1 MFGNKCNIAHSA
13 FFGQFY
19 NFRSIKTGNI
29 DFTGV
34 LVRLHDFQLIPIEAL
49 VEDGY
54 IKRES
59 LLNPDKHG
67 AVNEFDNACA
77 HMIGNSWRLSKEDED
92 KIIEI
97 SKKIV

>member
-1 MFGNKCNIAHSA
+1 MPSFYVDDVDIDVDDFLSA
-13 FFGQFY
+13 CSDSE
-19 NFRSIKTGNI
+19 RKE
-29 DFTGV
+29 
-34 LVRLHDFQLIPIEAL
+34 LIEAL

-59 LLNPDKHG
+59 LLNLDKHG

>member
-1 MFGNKCNIAHSA
+1 MPSFYVDDVDIDVDDFLSA
-13 FFGQFY
+13 CSDSE
-19 NFRSIKTGNI
+19 RKE
-29 DFTGV
+29 
-34 LVRLHDFQLIPIEAL
+34 LIEAL

-59 LLNPDKHG
+59 LLNPDKH
-67 AVNEFDNACA
+67 AVNEFDNACS

>member
-1 MFGNKCNIAHSA
+1 MPSFYVDDVDIDVDDFLSA
-13 FFGQFY
+13 CSDSE
-19 NFRSIKTGNI
+19 RKE
-29 DFTGV
+29 
-34 LVRLHDFQLIPIEAL
+34 LIEAL

-59 LLNPDKHG
+59 LLNPDKQG

>member
-1 MFGNKCNIAHSA
+1 MPSFYVDDVDIDVDDFLSA
-13 FFGQFY
+13 CSDSE
-19 NFRSIKTGNI
+19 RKE
-29 DFTGV
+29 
-34 LVRLHDFQLIPIEAL
+34 LIEAL

>member
-1 MFGNKCNIAHSA
+1 MPSFYVDDVDIDVDEFLSA
-13 FFGQFY
+13 CSTSE
-19 NFRSIKTGNI
+19 RKE
-29 DFTGV
+29 
-34 LVRLHDFQLIPIEAL
+34 LIEAL

-59 LLNPDKHG
+59 LLNPDKQG

-97 SKKIV
+97 SKKIL

>member
-1 MFGNKCNIAHSA
+1 MPSFYVDDVDIDVDDFLSA
-13 FFGQFY
+13 CSDSE
-19 NFRSIKTGNI
+19 RKE
-29 DFTGV
+29 
-34 LVRLHDFQLIPIEAL
+34 LIEAL

-54 IKRES
+54 VKRES
-59 LLNPDKHG
+59 LLSPDKHG
-67 AVNEFDNACA
+67 AVNEFDNACT

>member
-1 MFGNKCNIAHSA
+1 MPSFYVDDVDIDVDDFLSA
-13 FFGQFY
+13 CSDY
-19 NFRSIKTGNI
+19 ERKE
-29 DFTGV
+29 
-34 LVRLHDFQLIPIEAL
+34 LIEAL

-59 LLNPDKHG
+59 LLNPDKQG

>member
-1 MFGNKCNIAHSA
+1 MPSFYVDDVDIDVDDFLSA
-13 FFGQFY
+13 CSDSE
-19 NFRSIKTGNI
+19 RKE
-29 DFTGV
+29 
-34 LVRLHDFQLIPIEAL
+34 LIEAL

-59 LLNPDKHG
+59 LLNPDKQG

-97 SKKIV
+97 SKNIV

>member
-1 MFGNKCNIAHSA
+1 MPSFYVDDVDIDVDDFLSA
-13 FFGQFY
+13 CSDY
-19 NFRSIKTGNI
+19 ERKE
-29 DFTGV
+29 
-34 LVRLHDFQLIPIEAL
+34 LIEAL

-59 LLNPDKHG
+59 LLNPDKQG

-92 KIIEI
+92 KP
-97 SKKIV
+97 SFS

>member
-1 MFGNKCNIAHSA
+1 MPSFYVDDVDIDVDDFLSA
-13 FFGQFY
+13 CSDSE
-19 NFRSIKTGNI
+19 RKE
-29 DFTGV
+29 
-34 LVRLHDFQLIPIEAL
+34 LIEAL

-54 IKRES
+54 VKRES

>member
-1 MFGNKCNIAHSA
+1 MPSFYVDDVDIDVDDFLSA
-13 FFGQFY
+13 CSDSE
-19 NFRSIKTGNI
+19 RKE
-29 DFTGV
+29 
-34 LVRLHDFQLIPIEAL
+34 LIEAL

-59 LLNPDKHG
+59 LLNPDKQG
-67 AVNEFDNACA
+67 AVNEFDSACA

>member
-1 MFGNKCNIAHSA
+1 MPSFYVDDVDIDVDEFLSA
-13 FFGQFY
+13 CSTSE
-19 NFRSIKTGNI
+19 RKE
-29 DFTGV
+29 
-34 LVRLHDFQLIPIEAL
+34 LIEAL

-59 LLNPDKHG
+59 ILNPDKH
-67 AVNEFDNACA
+67 AAPNEFDNACS